1 VKKILTLLF
10 FSFLLFQALNAQD
23 EKRLALVIG
32 NANYERG
39 ELKNP
44 VNDARLIK
52 STLDSLNFEVIYGEN
67 LSTRREILSLIEEF
81 EEKRGEYNV
90 GFIYYAGH
98 GIQINDQNYLLPTK
112 EVFEKESH
120 VINYAVSVQTLL
132 RSITSRSNEAN
143 IIVLDACRDNPYES
157 NWNMTRSLK
166 GNGLAKIPPPTGS
179 LIAFS
184 TDSGQTAPDGDGKNS
199 IYSLSLSKNMLIEG
213 LDILEVFTR
222 VRAEVLEKSNGEQ
235 TTVDENKLIGKL
247 VLKSKNFE
255 RDLDFAYSL
264 IYDKDEYLEALKVL
278 EPIIDL
284 EPKNLR
290 ARDLRQ
296 EVYYFLEEYEKALN
310 ELDQMILIDSIRV
323 ETYFDKGYA
332 FEKLD
337 KISEAE
343 KMFKKAVEFSENDV
357 NWGVATNFVIA
368 NFYSDIER
376 FKDAENY
383 YQKSIEFG
391 YKNNIETY
399 RLDAL
404 WGLCLVYQNG
414 IMDYEKAISKYEK
427 ILEIDSDLSF
437 VKENGYH
444 IYGNMGRIYQYG
456 LYESEKAIEYYLKQ
470 HQLYETISIEVGETY
485 SRDESYSDIIDY
497 YASIDD
503 KKMVLDYV
511 NEAIEELDNPIHYL
525 LYRAKTFNH
534 DDFKAFESDIL
545 KAISMD
551 ENDPELYYEL
561 ANKYN
566 IQENYAD
573 ALSNFLKV
581 LDLDV
586 DDYYKSEA
594 YLYSIIAEILFFY
607 GNDQEKAFEFFEKE
621 IEVTNDKAQAYMD
634 RGYIFEEMG
643 DFESA
648 IKDYDKGIKIDPDD
662 SDFYEYRGDLYY
674 YKLKDYEKALNDYLF
689 ANDLET
695 TTYLTYMIADCYNF
709 LLDENNE
716 ISIKE
721 YALNAIKFYNK
732 TLEMDEEYAKF
743 YPLYNNMG
751 SIYENVY
758 EDYEMASKLY
768 AKNIEISPEDSKSYF
783 NYADI
788 MEEKFKDF
796 QAAITMYERI
806 KKIDPINPQ
815 PDFRLGLLYYNKLE
829 DFYKAA
835 LHWNMSAKLESVPL
849 THYNLGL
856 ALNKTR
862 DYEKALFNWLK
873 AAEMSNKDEYKNF
886 AKENYLY
893 VNIGSLY
900 EETFND
906 YEKALEYY
914 DLELKADNSSY
925 FGLKRNALLLE
936 KMNNFQE
943 AITFFNRLV
952 ELDDDSIEPFL
963 LRSNFYEFSKNNL
976 ELAYNDIKNA
986 SNVFIQNP
994 DYEQIDGYTSN
1005 KILHKESQFFFR
1017 QKNYTKALEVYLNV
1031 ENSNPSKDFF
1041 DTVDLYSEIAD
1052 VYVEL
1057 KNYSKA
1063 LEYYNKE
1070 LELYPK
1076 YVYTIQKKA
1085 DLYAFHIKDSVSAE
1099 KWYQMGLEIEPDNN
1113 NLNLSYINFLYVNNK
1128 YDEVLKLAK
1137 IATER
1142 DEKDPQG
1149 HYVRAL
1155 VYKNLSN
1162 PFLELTELNKCIDK
1176 IIDYTPE
1183 GYYISDTDGSILD
1196 LSEVFISRAVLFKS
1210 VNDSNSY
1217 CSGLNDALNYTDSK
1231 AQQNRIK
1238 QMINESCE

>member
-1 VKKILTLLF
+1 MKKIIFILIFLQYILTD
-10 FSFLLFQALNAQD
+10 LNAQD
-23 EKRLALVIG
+23 EKKLALVIG
-32 NANYERG
+32 NSNYEKG

-52 STLDSLNFEVIYGEN
+52 STLDSLDFEIIYGEN
-67 LSTRREILSLIEEF
+67 LSTRRDMLSLIEEF
-81 EEKRGEYNV
+81 EEKRGNYNV
-90 GFIYYAGH
+90 GFVYYAGH

-132 RSITSRSNEAN
+132 RSISSRSNEAN

-184 TDSGQTAPDGDGKNS
+184 TDSGKTAPDGDGENS

-247 VLKSKNFE
+247 VLKSKNFDK
-255 RDLDFAYSL
+255 DLDYAYSL

-296 EVYYFLEEYEKALN
+296 EIYYFLEEYEKALN
-310 ELDQMILIDSIRV
+310 ELDQMILIDSMRV

-343 KMFKKAVEFSENDV
+343 KMFKKAVELSENDV
-357 NWGVATNFVIA
+357 EWGVTTNFVIA
-368 NFYSDIER
+368 NFYSDLER
-376 FKDAENY
+376 FEDAENY

-391 YKNNIETY
+391 YKNNVEEY

-404 WGLCLVYQNG
+404 WGLCLVYHNG
-414 IMDYEKAISKYEK
+414 IMDYEKAISEYEK

-456 LYESEKAIEYYLKQ
+456 LDDSKKAIEYYLKQ
-470 HQLYETISIEVGETY
+470 HQLYETINIEYGENN
-485 SRDESYSDIIDY
+485 SRNESYSDIVDY
-497 YASIDD
+497 YASKDD
-503 KKMVLDYV
+503 MKMVLDYV
-511 NEAIEELDNPIHYL
+511 NQAIEELDNPIQYL
-525 LYRAKTFNH
+525 LYRARTFNY

-551 ENDPELYYEL
+551 QNDPELYYEL

-566 IQENYAD
+566 YQENYAD

-586 DDYYKSEA
+586 DNYYKSEG
-594 YLYSIIAEILFFY
+594 YLYSLIAEILFYY

-634 RGYIFEEMG
+634 RGNIFQEMG
-643 DFESA
+643 DLESA
-648 IKDYDKGIKIDPDD
+648 IKDYDKGIKIDPNEP
-662 SDFYEYRGDLYY
+662 DFYQYRGDLYY
-674 YKLKDYEKALNDYLF
+674 FELENYEKALNDYLF
-689 ANDLET
+689 ANELET
-695 TTYLTYMIADCYNF
+695 TTYLTYMIADCFTF
-709 LLDENNE
+709 LIYDDNGNPN
-716 ISIKE
+716 KE
-721 YALNAIKFYNK
+721 YARNAIEYYNK
-732 TLEMDEEYAKF
+732 TLEMDEEYAKENV
-743 YPLYNNMG
+743 LYNNMG
-751 SIYENVY
+751 SIYENTF

-768 AKNIEISPEDSKSYF
+768 AKNIEISPNNIKSYF

-788 MEEKFKDF
+788 MEENFKNF
-796 QAAITMYERI
+796 QEAIVTYKRV
-806 KKIDPINPQ
+806 KKIDPLNPE
-815 PDFRLGLLYYNKLE
+815 PDFKLGLLYYNKLE
-829 DFYKAA
+829 DYSKAA
-835 LHWNMSAKLESVPL
+835 LHFNTSAKLESVPL

-856 ALNKTR
+856 ALNKTG

-873 AAEMSNKDEYKNF
+873 AAEMSDENEHKNF

-925 FGLKRNALLLE
+925 YGLKRNALLLE

-952 ELDDDSIEPFL
+952 ELDEYSIEPFL

-994 DYEQIDGYTSN
+994 DYEQIDGYTTN
-1005 KILHKESQFFFR
+1005 RILHKEAQFFFR
-1017 QKNYTKALEVYLNV
+1017 QKNYTKALEVYLSI

-1052 VYVEL
+1052 GYVEL
-1057 KNYSKA
+1057 ENYSKA

-1070 LELYPK
+1070 LELYPN
-1076 YVYTIQKKA
+1076 YIYTIMKKA
-1085 DLYAFHIKDSVSAE
+1085 DLYAFHINDPVSAE
-1099 KWYQMGLEIEPDNN
+1099 KWYQKGLEIEPDNN

-1128 YDEVLKLAK
+1128 YEEVLKLAK
-1137 IATER
+1137 IATES

-1176 IIDYTPE
+1176 IIDYTTE

-1217 CSGLNDALNYTDSK
+1217 CSDLNDALNYTDSK
-1231 AQQNRIK
+1231 DQQNRIK